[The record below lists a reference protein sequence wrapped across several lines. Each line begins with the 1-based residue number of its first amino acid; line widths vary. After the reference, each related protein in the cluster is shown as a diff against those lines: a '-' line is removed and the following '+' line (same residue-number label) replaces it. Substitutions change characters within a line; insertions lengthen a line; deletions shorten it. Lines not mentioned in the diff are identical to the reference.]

1 MSGPAPNA
9 KGPLADWA
17 IELVVKKDVRADR
30 LLDREI
36 ELIGSVL
43 PELVAELLQMP
54 DKEE

>member
-9 KGPLADWA
+9 KRPLMDWA

-43 PELVAELLQMP
+43 PELVAELLQIP